1 MPPNPNDTDL
11 GHIISHTKTIALIGA
26 SANPARASHGVM
38 NRLLEQGYVV
48 HPINPGL
55 AGQELLGRTVYASL
69 ADVPGPVDCVQIFR
83 NSEVAGAVVDEALN
97 EQDRLN
103 LHTIWM
109 QLGITNEDAAS
120 RAKNAGLEVVMDR
133 CLKVEI
139 ERLGL
144 DLA

>member
-1 MPPNPNDTDL
+1 M
-11 GHIISHTKTIALIGA
+11 
-26 SANPARASHGVM
+26 
-38 NRLLEQGYVV
+38 
-48 HPINPGL
+48 

>member
-1 MPPNPNDTDL
+1 MPQIPNDTDL

>member
-1 MPPNPNDTDL
+1 MSQNSNDTDL
-11 GHIISHTKTIALIGA
+11 RHIISRTKTIALIGA

-38 NRLLEQGYVV
+38 NRLLEQGFIV

-55 AGQELLGRTVYASL
+55 ADQELLGQTVFACL

-97 EQDRLN
+97 EQNRLN
-103 LHTIWM
+103 LQTIWM
-109 QLGITNEDAAS
+109 QLGIANEDAAS
-120 RAKNAGLEVVMDR
+120 RTKDAGLEVVMDR
-133 CLKVEI
+133 CLKIEI

-144 DLA
+144 GPA

>member
-1 MPPNPNDTDL
+1 MPQNPNDTDL

-55 AGQELLGRTVYASL
+55 AGQELLGQTVFASL

-97 EQDRLN
+97 EQNRLN
-103 LHTIWM
+103 LQTIWM
-109 QLGITNEDAAS
+109 QLGIANEDAAS
-120 RAKNAGLEVVMDR
+120 RARDAGLEVVMDR
-133 CLKVEI
+133 CLKIEI

-144 DLA
+144 GPA